1 MPPPPTSIAAAVK
14 TLDENALRSRRLSP
28 AMMFSAAAA
37 AVAVIGLL
45 VFLFLPRQG
54 NLVVAVAGPGKK
66 QVDTVQVFVDGRKQC
81 DTSPCIVRDLSTGK
95 AHIVKIKAGGY
106 VNPADQ
112 PVSIKSG
119 EDTVVNIDLTPSASP
134 GGLKVTSEGSGQK
147 LWVDGKEIGLLPQ
160 EIKDITPGEHTIK
173 VGGNDRYETYE
184 EKVTISDD
192 QKVVGPLKLKVLR
205 GLAIIEPGDNADGA
219 KVILQSGSEKR
230 ALTKLPTR
238 LDITTDK
245 EWKLV
250 ATRKGYS
257 EYQAPLRFDG
267 GNAERTFKIDLNK
280 PGSGSESSGATSI
293 EDATTPETGRV
304 ASAPHGGGGKRP
316 IPGFATPTPTP
327 NTSQAK
333 TAPKP
338 AAGQGT
344 LNCNS
349 IPVSNVIVDGRP
361 MGSTPKMGLSVPAG
375 THTIVFV
382 HPEHG
387 RKVVTVS
394 VEAGKTATAATRF
407 P

>member
-1 MPPPPTSIAAAVK
+1 MFMLGVAA
-14 TLDENALRSRRLSP
+14 L
-28 AMMFSAAAA
+28 
-37 AVAVIGLL
+37 AVIGVF

-54 NLVVAVAGPGKK
+54 GLVVAVAGPGKK

-81 DTSPCIVRDLSTGK
+81 DTSPCVVRDLSTGK
-95 AHIVKIKAGGY
+95 AHIVKIKAPGY
-106 VNPADQ
+106 ANPADQ

-119 EDTVVNIDLTPSASP
+119 EDIVVNIDLTPSGGGS
-134 GGLKVTSEGSGQK
+134 GLKVSSEGSGQK

-160 EIKDITPGEHTIK
+160 ELKDITPGEHTIK

-184 EKVTISDD
+184 EKVTVSNDE
-192 QKVVGPLKLKVLR
+192 QKVVGPLKLKVTR

-245 EWKLV
+245 DWKLV
-250 ATRKGYS
+250 ATRKGYA
-257 EYQAPLRFDG
+257 EYQAPLRFDNG
-267 GNAERTFKIDLNK
+267 SAERTFKIDLFK
-280 PGSGSESSGATSI
+280 PGQSAGESSGATSI
-293 EDATTPETGRV
+293 EEATTPDVSRGSSASHAV
-304 ASAPHGGGGKRP
+304 ASRKPV
-316 IPGFATPTPTP
+316 PGVPNPNPTP
-327 NTSQAK
+327 
-333 TAPKP
+333 APAAQTKPAAKP

-375 THTIVFV
+375 THTVVFV

-394 VEAGKTATAATRF
+394 VAAGQTATAATRF